1 MISGDIP
8 MGAGLSSSS
17 ALVVAT
23 AEAVRIINELPVSAR
38 RLVSLCG
45 EGEWFVGTRGG
56 AADHAAIRL
65 SRRGCVTRVGF
76 FPFAIEGSARFLPH
90 HDLIVCNS
98 GVYAG
103 KSAEAKDMFNAK
115 VTAYHL
121 GRVWFKM
128 LRPDLAPRIQHLR
141 DINSRTLGL
150 SRGEFWR
157 LLNQLPARVSRS
169 KAQAVLAQAP
179 APERDVVERLF
190 ASHRAPAG
198 GYEVRGVVLF
208 GLSEIERAAKC
219 LDLLKACDATELGH
233 LMRVSHAGDRVS
245 PSGKRVGTGGQPYC
259 APAEVPSDLAE
270 VPGAYSCSLPAID
283 RIVDFALTLTGVE
296 GAQLAGA
303 GLGGCV
309 MVLADKAHRAEVVHS
324 MEEQGIK
331 AHVFRPIAGAGAL
344 RI

>member
-1 MISGDIP
+1 
-8 MGAGLSSSS
+8 
-17 ALVVAT
+17 
-23 AEAVRIINELPVSAR
+23 
-38 RLVSLCG
+38 
-45 EGEWFVGTRGG
+45 
-56 AADHAAIRL
+56 
-65 SRRGCVTRVGF
+65 
-76 FPFAIEGSARFLPH
+76 
-90 HDLIVCNS
+90 
-98 GVYAG
+98 
-103 KSAEAKDMFNAK
+103 
-115 VTAYHL
+115 
-121 GRVWFKM
+121 
-128 LRPDLAPRIQHLR
+128 
-141 DINSRTLGL
+141 
-150 SRGEFWR
+150 
-157 LLNQLPARVSRS
+157 
-169 KAQAVLAQAP
+169 
-179 APERDVVERLF
+179 
-190 ASHRAPAG
+190 
-198 GYEVRGVVLF
+198 LF

-219 LDLLKACDATELGH
+219 LDLLKACDATELGR